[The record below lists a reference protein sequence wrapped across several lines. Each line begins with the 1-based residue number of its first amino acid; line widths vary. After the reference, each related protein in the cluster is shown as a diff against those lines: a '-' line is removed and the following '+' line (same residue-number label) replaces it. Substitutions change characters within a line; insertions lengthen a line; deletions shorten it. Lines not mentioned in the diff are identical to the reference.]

1 MNPCVP
7 PAALGAALAVTA
19 AVFVLDPG
27 LDLAV
32 ANLFYEGRNTF
43 VGQTPLG
50 EAARHLAYWV
60 PAAVFMACLAS
71 YAARRFGRWR
81 LWAPSGRGMIV
92 LALSFAIGPGLL
104 ANTLLEDH
112 WHRPRP
118 YQTVE
123 FGGEDAFRPFYTF
136 DGACARNCSFVSGE
150 GAAGSW
156 TVAPALLVPPP
167 LGPVAVAASLVF
179 GVLVGT
185 LRMAFGGH
193 YLSDTIF
200 AALFTWTVT
209 WIIWAI
215 VLGRG
220 RGWQTGALVD
230 CDGQDTPGTP

>member
-1 MNPCVP
+1 MNPYVLP
-7 PAALGAALAVTA
+7 VALGAAIAVTA
-19 AVFVLDPG
+19 AVFAFDPG
-27 LDLAV
+27 IDLAV
-32 ANLFYEGRNTF
+32 ANLFYEGGNTF

-60 PAAVFMACLAS
+60 PAAVFLACSAC
-71 YAARRFGRWR
+71 YVARRFGWWR
-81 LWAPSGRGMIV
+81 LWAPSGRGAIV
-92 LALSFAIGPGLL
+92 LALSFAIGPGLI
-104 ANTLLEDH
+104 ANTLLKDH
-112 WHRPRP
+112 SHRPRP
-118 YQTVE
+118 YQTVD
-123 FGGEDAFRPFYTF
+123 FGGEDAFRPFYAF

-150 GAAGSW
+150 GAAGFW

-215 VLGRG
+215 VLGRR
-220 RGWQTGALVD
+220 RGWQTGALTVSE
-230 CDGQDTPGTP
+230 GQDALSMP